1 MTFKPLKL
9 CGCVKA
15 TIGHSSME
23 TDKQEE
29 DGKDPTIYRLGD
41 STIKA
46 GYVLLFGGGDGGSG
60 TGWVEFHNV
69 NSPLGSAV

>member
-1 MTFKPLKL
+1 
-9 CGCVKA
+9 
-15 TIGHSSME
+15 ME

-46 GYVLLFGGGDGGSG
+46 GYVLLFGGGDVGSG
-60 TGWVEFHNV
+60 AGWVEFHNV